1 MKKKTKSFSN
11 PNEIPMMRA
20 FFKKKKRKQ
29 LWACSLRHVR
39 FCKKKKTC
47 SCVMSGFST
56 SSNSVVS
63 KGAGA
68 EGSLSVCGLIVF
80 FKKNATNVGKMGMPH
95 THKHTHTHTLTH
107 THTAITNVGKIGM
120 FEGLSSCQTGSWV
133 DSEHKKSV
141 LCTRKVSP
149 LVH

>member
-1 MKKKTKSFSN
+1 
-11 PNEIPMMRA
+11 
-20 FFKKKKRKQ
+20 
-29 LWACSLRHVR
+29 
-39 FCKKKKTC
+39 
-47 SCVMSGFST
+47 MSGFST

-80 FKKNATNVGKMGMPH
+80 FKKNATNGKMGMPH
-95 THKHTHTHTLTH
+95 THKHTHKHTHTQTH
-107 THTAITNVGKIGM
+107 THTNTHTAITNVGKIGM

-141 LCTRKVSP
+141 LCTLKVSP